1 MIPKIIHY
9 CWFGHNKKS
18 KLIKRCIK
26 SWEKYCPDYKIIEWN
41 EDNFDINI
49 CPYVKEAY
57 DEGKWA
63 FVSDYVRF
71 YVLKKYG
78 GIYVDTDVE
87 MLKSIDK
94 LRQNG
99 AFAGFASDTIIA
111 TGLILCT
118 EENNWLCQKVLNSYD
133 GEHFINDDPAKI
145 LAIGRR
151 VSAILEENGLILNG
165 QTQTVN
171 GFTVYEKKY
180 FNSTDGDVF
189 TKPDKEAYSIHHY
202 AATWFSK
209 KETFFKHTS
218 QNNGSKEY
226 AKIL

>member
-49 CPYVKEAY
+49 CPYV
-57 DEGKWA
+57 
-63 FVSDYVRF
+63 
-71 YVLKKYG
+71 
-78 GIYVDTDVE
+78 TDVE

-209 KETFFKHTS
+209 KKRFLSTLRRIMGQKNMQKYYKLKAWLT
-218 QNNGSKEY
+218 K
-226 AKIL
+226 